1 MYCTECGKQVPDQD
15 SFCMH
20 CGKPLRKMSGTPV
33 APAAPGTTGAPV
45 APVAPV
51 TPVAPVVPVT
61 PVAPVAPV
69 VPVTPVTPVAPGVP
83 GTSGAPGPR
92 TGHKSRTGLTI
103 ALVAGSLFLVAA
115 VFFFFICLLPWLNSN
130 SSNRERPTT
139 IQTTDAEDASVVGI
153 WANEDL
159 PGVVKFKSNGN
170 VYLYSD
176 DSSDSSTYE
185 YDEEKEEGTIFLD
198 TGDLVFSVS
207 GETLDIRGIGEFE
220 RVEDKDFDIQNFMED
235 NSTLDVTAPDMTTE
249 STTTKTDTSGGK
261 VTIGVAMPTDEY
273 QRWYSDGI
281 NLKTE
286 LEAAGFAVDLQYAGS
301 DPETQVSQIETMIDN
316 GASVL
321 VVAAVD
327 GSSLSTVLAEAKE
340 KNIQVIAFDRLIY
353 YTDAVSYYV
362 TFDNYK
368 LGTMQGQY
376 VIDALEL
383 DTAEGPFN
391 IEFFAGAPDD
401 YNADD
406 YFNGQYDILEPY
418 IESGKLVVVSG
429 QSDFESVATAAW
441 KAENAAAR
449 MESLLASYYSDGT
462 KLDAVL
468 CSNDTTALG
477 VEYSLEAAGYEAGAN
492 WPVITGQDCDLDNIR
507 NMIAGKQSMSAF
519 KDTRTLCTKTVEMV
533 AAIVSGTEVPVNNTS
548 LYDNGEG
555 IVPAFLCD
563 AIYADKDNY
572 REVLIDSGYYL
583 ESELG

>member
-20 CGKPLRKMSGTPV
+20 CGKPLRKMSGTPA
-33 APAAPGTTGAPV
+33 APAVAGTIGAPV
-45 APVAPV
+45 APVAL
-51 TPVAPVVPVT
+51 
-61 PVAPVAPV
+61 
-69 VPVTPVTPVAPGVP
+69 GVP
-83 GTSGAPGPR
+83 DAPGPPF
-92 TGHKSRTGLTI
+92 TGRPAAGNQPPAGSTQAGQKSYKSQTGLTI

-170 VYLYSD
+170 VYIYSD

-235 NSTLDVTAPDMTTE
+235 YSTLDVTAPDMTTE

-316 GASVL
+316 GDSVL

-327 GSSLSTVLAEAKE
+327 GSSLSTVLAEAQE

-353 YTDAVSYYV
+353 NTDAVSYYV

-376 VIDALEL
+376 VIDALAL

-429 QSDFESVATAAW
+429 QSDFESVATEAW
-441 KAENAAAR
+441 KTENAEAR

-477 VEYSLEAAGYEAGAN
+477 VENSLEAAGYEAGAN